1 MAGQLI
7 ESQESEIVCLENL
20 GTSSERSKK
29 ERFDEFLSQSIDEAL
44 TSLGEPVKNS
54 LYQHLEVDFNIQKN
68 EIPEN
73 IEVFS
78 NIIHKIFGLG
88 ACRLERKF
96 LKNLNAKVQSIAEL
110 PECECSLSNWI
121 VMEVSFEEYVTK
133 IRKNYESL

>member
-1 MAGQLI
+1 MAGQLM
-7 ESQESEIVCLENL
+7 ESQEPEIVYLENL
-20 GTSSERSKK
+20 GTNSERSKK
-29 ERFDEFLSQSIDEAL
+29 ERFDEFLSQAIDEAL
-44 TSLGEPVKNS
+44 SSLGEPVKNS
-54 LYQHLEVDFNIQKN
+54 LYQRLEVDFNIQKN
-68 EIPEN
+68 EIPEK

-96 LKNLNAKVQSIAEL
+96 LKNLNTKVQSSAEL